1 MITFSSRNPSSLR
14 LLPQQMDWAT
24 CAWSSS
30 NQPLRGSIMTKTNH
44 KYFLVTHIYIFLSFI
59 CREFFLYLCKLWL
72 IQEEI
77 KNFISFC
84 LFFFPNDE
92 YEFRVGSV
100 VKAVLQWSK
109 VSICVLAHNEKE
121 PQDLWFSQR
130 SKQIFVASVSFS
142 GGGHT

>member
-1 MITFSSRNPSSLR
+1 MITFSSSRNPSSLR

-44 KYFLVTHIYIFLSFI
+44 KYFLVTHIYIFIFYMQRILSLFVQI
-59 CREFFLYLCKLWL
+59 MTHTWGNKEFYLLL
-72 IQEEI
+72 
-77 KNFISFC
+77 
-84 LFFFPNDE
+84 LVFFPNDE

-100 VKAVLQWSK
+100 VKAQWSK
-109 VSICVLAHNEKE
+109 VSICVLAHCEKE
-121 PQDLWFSQR
+121 PQALWWFSQR